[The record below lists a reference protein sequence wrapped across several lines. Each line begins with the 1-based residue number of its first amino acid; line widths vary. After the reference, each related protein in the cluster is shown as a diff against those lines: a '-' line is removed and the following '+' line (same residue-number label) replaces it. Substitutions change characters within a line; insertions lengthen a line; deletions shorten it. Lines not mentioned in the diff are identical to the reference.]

1 MKPPVGIGFHRPCA
15 AFADLITAYYV
26 ITVNDPA
33 IVAEDLLHPEWANIR
48 FCLGSGWSVPDGQ
61 GGFVPAPDALLFGP
75 TSRARPVRCGG
86 GRIVGIG
93 LTPIGWARIVGGQ
106 AAEFA
111 EQITDPR
118 AGHGDHV
125 DDLLAGLA
133 DAQGEAEMVPLLDA
147 YVGRVVRPLPAASA
161 LTRAAHRALL
171 DPAIETVEAFAE
183 AVGVTRRQLSTLC
196 RRDFGFAPKLL
207 LRRQRFLRTLGTM
220 RERPDQPWATLVDDA
235 YVDQSHFIREFR
247 RFMGMTPKAYFAM
260 PRLMLRPAQA
270 ARDRAL
276 GAPLQGLHEG

>member
-1 MKPPVGIGFHRPCA
+1 MKQPVSIGFHRPCA
-15 AFADLITAYYV
+15 VFADLVTSYYIV
-26 ITVNDPA
+26 TVSDPS

-48 FCLGSGWSVPDGQ
+48 FCVGGLWSMP
-61 GGFVPAPDALLFGP
+61 GGGGDFAQAPDALLFGP
-75 TSRARPVRCGG
+75 TSRARPVRCGS

-93 LTPIGWARIVGGQ
+93 LTPIGWACIVGGV
-106 AAEFA
+106 AARLA
-111 EQITDPR
+111 DQIADPR
-118 AGHGDHV
+118 IVHGRHV

-133 DAQGEAEMVPLLDA
+133 AAQSEAEMALLLDA
-147 YVGRVVRPLPAASA
+147 YIGRVVRPLPVTVA

-171 DPAIETVEAFAE
+171 DPAIETVEGFAD
-183 AVGVTRRQLSTLC
+183 AIGVTQRQLSTLC

-207 LRRQRFLRTLGTM
+207 LRRQRFLRTLGTL
-220 RERPDQPWATLVDDA
+220 RERPDQPWASLLDAA

-247 RFMGMTPKAYFAM
+247 RFMGMTPNAYFAM

-276 GAPLQGLHEG
+276 GAPLQGLHKG